1 MAVSITIRIINNFRW
16 VRNPPVKLFMK
27 NLSGY
32 WRTAPL
38 NPLEIPQHLRGEDD
52 EGEEYLYIRERDIA
66 LRVSECMAI
75 DDSRWQ
81 GHWGMS
87 YFDAYFVVFSKC
99 GSECIVAH
107 YHW

>member
-1 MAVSITIRIINNFRW
+1 
-16 VRNPPVKLFMK
+16 MK
-27 NLSGY
+27 KLSGY

-52 EGEEYLYIRERDIA
+52 EEDQYLYIPERDIS
-66 LRVSECMAI
+66 LRMSECVRISAKGI
-75 DDSRWQ
+75 WHEYWIWE
-81 GHWGMS
+81 GYWGMS
-87 YFDAYFVVFSKC
+87 YFDAYFVIFSKC